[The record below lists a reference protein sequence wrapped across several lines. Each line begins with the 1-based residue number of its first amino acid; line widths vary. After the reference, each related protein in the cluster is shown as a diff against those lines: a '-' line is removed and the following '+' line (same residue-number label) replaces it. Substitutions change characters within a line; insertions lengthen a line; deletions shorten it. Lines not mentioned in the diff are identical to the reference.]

1 MEVSFRKAIPEDAAI
16 ILEFINQMRQVSDTV
31 YFDSALYT
39 LSSDQL
45 ADQLAVIYE
54 STEHLFL
61 IAKTTECLGVVTIQ
75 KITSEIGEVGVAV
88 APAYQNM
95 QIGSILVEEA
105 LEWLQLES
113 TLTQV
118 GLSVLKENRS
128 ALHLYEKFGFHY
140 DLKMAKILP
149 QVPFEAVTFMSLK
162 K

>member
-1 MEVSFRKAIPEDAAI
+1 MNF
-16 ILEFINQMRQVSDTV
+16 L
-31 YFDSALYT
+31 ALDFET
-39 LSSDQL
+39 
-45 ADQLAVIYE
+45 
-54 STEHLFL
+54 
-61 IAKTTECLGVVTIQ
+61 
-75 KITSEIGEVGVAV
+75 
-88 APAYQNM
+88 AYQNM